1 MVQARREGDQG
12 STPDTGDRRIRRIVI
27 VGGGTAG
34 WVAASILAR
43 ALPGPSSTITLIESA
58 DIPTVGVGEATIPPF
73 VDLLGFLSIDQADF
87 IRHTQAT
94 YKLGIRF
101 DGWLREGSSYWHPFG
116 TFGQAVNRRPFLH
129 AWHRAQADGLAPQ
142 LDQFSACVRLA
153 TAGKFLGGDA
163 ADRVGVKHALHFDAS
178 LVAKY
183 LRSYATMLGVVRLER
198 TVIGATL
205 RSDGLLDALQL
216 DDGDQIHGDL
226 FIDCSGFRALLAEKT
241 LAGQWVD
248 WSALLPCD
256 TAIAAPTAACL
267 PRAPF
272 TQAVAQ
278 AAGWRWRIPL
288 QHRTGNGY
296 VYCSG
301 ATTAAQAHADFL
313 AGIDGPPLA
322 EPRILRFS
330 AGRRRQLWDRNC
342 IAVGLSSG
350 FLEPLESTSIH
361 FAISSIFA
369 LLEHFP
375 DLDFDPA
382 NIAAYNDRLIEELDR
397 ARDFIFLHYCLN
409 DRQGLDFWRQMRT
422 TAMPDTLH
430 DRVETYR
437 ATGRI
442 RTKPHELFSDLS
454 WFYVLEGMG
463 VRPRAHDPLIDIVE
477 PPIFA
482 AILARM
488 RQDMAAGCQ
497 AARPHDAM
505 LPSIVI

>member
-1 MVQARREGDQG
+1 MAQVEDGRE
-12 STPDTGDRRIRRIVI
+12 SGDRRIRRIVI

-34 WVAASILAR
+34 WVTASILAR
-43 ALPGPSSTITLIESA
+43 ALPGGSCTITLVESA

-73 VDLLGFLSIDQADF
+73 VDLLNFLSIDQADF

-116 TFGQAVNRRPFLH
+116 TFGHAVNRRPFLH
-129 AWHRAQADGLAPQ
+129 AWHRAEADGFAPQ
-142 LDQFSACVRLA
+142 LADYSVCARLG
-153 TAGKFLGGDA
+153 TDGKFLGGDA

-198 TVIGATL
+198 TVIGATMTN
-205 RSDGLLDALQL
+205 DGLLEALQV
-216 DDGDQIHGDL
+216 DGGERIVGDL
-226 FIDCSGFRALLAEKT
+226 FIDCSGFQALLADKT
-241 LAGQWVD
+241 MHMGWVD
-248 WSALLPCD
+248 WSGLLPCD
-256 TAIAAPTAACL
+256 TAIAAPTAAVL

-301 ATTAAQAHADFL
+301 ATTADQAHADFVG
-313 AGIDGPPLA
+313 GIDGPAIA
-322 EPRILRFS
+322 EPRLLRFR
-330 AGRRRQLWDRNC
+330 AGRRRNLWERNC

-361 FAISSIFA
+361 FAISGVFA
-369 LLEHFP
+369 LLEHFA

-382 NIAAYNDRLIEELDR
+382 NIIAYNDRLIAELDS

-409 DRQGLDFWRQMRT
+409 DRSGSEFWRQMRAT
-422 TAMPDTLH
+422 PMPATLKE
-430 DRVETYR
+430 RVDVYR

-442 RTKPHELFSDLS
+442 RTRTHELFSDLS
-454 WFYVLEGMG
+454 WFYVFEGMG
-463 VRPRAHDPLIDIVE
+463 LRPLAYDPLLDVV
-477 PPIFA
+477 PPRTFA
-482 AILARM
+482 AALAEM
-488 RQDMAAGCQ
+488 RHDLVAACRG
-497 AARPHDAM
+497 APVHDAV
-505 LPSIVI
+505 LPALVI